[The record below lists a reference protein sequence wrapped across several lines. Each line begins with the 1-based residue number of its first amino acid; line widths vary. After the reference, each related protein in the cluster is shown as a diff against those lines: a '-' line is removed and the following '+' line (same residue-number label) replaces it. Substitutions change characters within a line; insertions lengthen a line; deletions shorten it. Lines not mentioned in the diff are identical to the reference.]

1 MALVLKDRVKE
12 TTTTTGTGTI
22 TLAGVVSGFQSF
34 ATIGNANTTYYC
46 IADQNGPNWEV
57 GLGTYTSAG
66 TTLSR
71 DTVLASS
78 NGGALVSF
86 TAGTKEVFCTYPATK
101 AVYED
106 AAGNVDSYPI
116 TGGTVTGSAISG
128 GTIDNTPVG
137 ATTANTLRG
146 TTVVATATTSGSSAT
161 GAISYGTLSYS
172 DQNNLMTLQS
182 SANAYTQ
189 LVLQNT
195 NTGSSASADLTISN
209 NQGTASTFYGNF
221 GINSSGW
228 LGSLGTASLS
238 SANAVYLTGTS
249 GDLVLGTTTSN
260 SVRIVIAGGA
270 DAVTVDTSSR
280 VGIGVTAPT
289 AALHLE
295 AGVATANFAPLKFT
309 TGTNLTTA
317 EAGVVEYD
325 GTVFYTTPNTSS
337 GRGYTPSTHIFQLT
351 SNGAAIGP
359 TISNFFGANS
369 AVQLAAGG
377 DYEIEAYCYFTK
389 TTAGTVTVTA
399 TSSLAPVNLNGS
411 VNYGAAA
418 GGTATGAANWISLF
432 NSTATGA
439 AFGASASL
447 TTGVSHLFVVRL
459 VVDSNA
465 SASNLRINFTQST
478 GTVTP
483 LRGSYYKVTR
493 LPAGNV
499 GVFVA

>member
-1 MALVLKDRVKE
+1 MGGGKGSTSTTVEMTPEQREQIKLQTEALRSTFLPAYKE
-12 TTTTTGTGTI
+12 T
-22 TLAGVVSGFQSF
+22 V
-34 ATIGNANTTYYC
+34 
-46 IADQNGPNWEV
+46 
-57 GLGTYTSAG
+57 
-66 TTLSR
+66 
-71 DTVLASS
+71 
-78 NGGALVSF
+78 GGAKDIYGQV
-86 TAGTKEVFCTYPATK
+86 APA
-101 AVYED
+101 
-106 AAGNVDSYPI
+106 
-116 TGGTVTGSAISG
+116 
-128 GTIDNTPVG
+128 
-137 ATTANTLRG
+137 
-146 TTVVATATTSGSSAT
+146 ATAA
-161 GAISYGTLSYS
+161 A
-172 DQNNLMTLQS
+172 
-182 SANAYTQ
+182 
-189 LVLQNT
+189 
-195 NTGSSASADLTISN
+195 
-209 NQGTASTFYGNF
+209 GTASDVAGAA
-221 GINSSGW
+221 GALQG
-228 LGSLGTASLS
+228 
-238 SANAVYLTGTS
+238 AVGAKSYLTGTS

-418 GGTATGAANWISLF
+418 GGTATGAANRISLF